1 MIFTMSLS
9 PGNRVHSHE
18 DSRRCELPFADGWTA
33 GQALSEDG
41 SPGGE
46 LRVSR
51 GILGGEG
58 LVCKISSTPC
68 APSSACTESV
78 PHTLLNCRKITRFC
92 CKNVLYFFY
101 LDQ

>member
-33 GQALSEDG
+33 GQALPEDG

-46 LRVSR
+46 LSVSR
-51 GILGGEG
+51 GVLEG
-58 LVCKISSTPC
+58 KGWCARSAAPVCP
-68 APSSACTESV
+68 E
-78 PHTLLNCRKITRFC
+78 FC
-92 CKNVLYFFY
+92 VQSLFPPLC
-101 LDQ
+101 